1 MKKKSLQEAHGRLL
15 GLEFEIEKLQDN
27 DAEFKSFEDT
37 VDRLWEK
44 YEALGNLRKEH
55 FEGKSLEK
63 GISDLISDAEHL
75 EKQARNGRE
84 IVKNLIYSRLWLE
97 RKGLKGKFSNPK
109 ILRNK
114 GWNLFGRRTCF

>member
-44 YEALGNLRKEH
+44 YEALENLRKEH

-63 GISDLISDAEHL
+63 GMSDLISDAEHL

-84 IVKNLIYSRLWLE
+84 IINNLKSYC
-97 RKGLKGKFSNPK
+97 GKT
-109 ILRNK
+109 L
-114 GWNLFGRRTCF
+114 